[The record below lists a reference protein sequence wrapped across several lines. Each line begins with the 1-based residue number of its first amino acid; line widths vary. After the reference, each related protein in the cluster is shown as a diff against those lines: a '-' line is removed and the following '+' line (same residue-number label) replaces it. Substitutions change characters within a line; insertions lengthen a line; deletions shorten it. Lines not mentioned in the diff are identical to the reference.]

1 MRRAPL
7 LAIAMLMLTAGCGG
21 SDDPDGKGADPT
33 TTPAPT
39 ETTQTTATTTAP
51 TTTPAPAPTKS
62 TSNSTL
68 IDYGDDE
75 VIVATPADVAKLTG
89 APADFKAFIA
99 ADLQRQQDSE
109 TGVCVR
115 TPEIHVARIDTRGW
129 AAGTNFIPKCG
140 GDAALWAKVAG
151 GWRQVWG
158 QQTLP
163 DCAVLEKYR
172 FPASVAGTQCGTPD
186 GKTRSYP

>member
-109 TGVCVR
+109 TGAC
-115 TPEIHVARIDTRGW
+115 TPTTARQPCRASRATRRSPSRCPSLDGPPRSQRW
-129 AAGTNFIPKCG
+129 HRLTTRSCQSGLARWRHEP
-140 GDAALWAKVAG
+140 DDPHRAG
-151 GWRQVWG
+151 GRAPHRG
-158 QQTLP
+158 AT
-163 DCAVLEKYR
+163 
-172 FPASVAGTQCGTPD
+172 S
-186 GKTRSYP
+186 